1 MGTFGLEMS
10 IWELSTIYDGTGEII
25 KERTAQK
32 GKVKVRVH
40 VYETGPAREAEKKLK
55 ERDGR
60 EQQRARHLDG
70 GESYS
75 EKLGGGSHM
84 QHFLQLQ
91 EDGDRRQMDP
101 KSGTRLDKNEL
112 L

>member
-10 IWELSTIYDGTGEII
+10 TRELSTIYDGTGEII

-40 VYETGPAREAEKKLK
+40 VYETGPAREAEKKVK

-60 EQQRARHLDG
+60 EQQRARHLD
-70 GESYS
+70 
-75 EKLGGGSHM
+75 
-84 QHFLQLQ
+84 
-91 EDGDRRQMDP
+91 
-101 KSGTRLDKNEL
+101 
-112 L
+112 